1 MPIEGATYRF
11 RPIKGGKKQ
20 RLAFRKDGKVVEAV
34 TYNAK
39 GEKTGATHTPSEFKA
54 DAKAK
59 AKRKPLRLR
68 EKA

>member
-1 MPIEGATYRF
+1 MPIEGVRYRF
-11 RPIKGGKKQ
+11 RPIAGGRKQ
-20 RLAFRKDGKVVEAV
+20 RLAFRNDGTVVEAV

-39 GEKTGATHTPSEFKA
+39 GEKTGAAHTPSEFKA

-68 EKA
+68 SD